1 MYNKVLKVISSD
13 KIELS
18 ELDMAYPY
26 YGDGVNYDPDG
37 EDRNEVLDDFDTVP
51 AEIEKVL
58 EILNKFKSQGHTH
71 VYMDYHE
78 DHLGYEFVGANFLD
92 ITGTGECEERKVKA
106 VDAEKERVLKHI
118 AFLKSTYGV

>member
-37 EDRNEVLDDFDTVP
+37 EDRNEVLDDFDTYP
-51 AEIEKVL
+51 AEIDKVL
-58 EILNKFKSQGHTH
+58 DILTKFIALGNTH
-71 VYMDYHE
+71 VYIWGHE
-78 DHLGYEFVGANFLD
+78 DHHGYEFIGANFED
-92 ITGTGECEERKVKA
+92 ITNTSECEDREQKL
-106 VDAEKERVLKHI
+106 VDLEKENAIKLI
-118 AFLKSTYGV
+118 AQIKAKYGV